1 MHIYFLRKETLCFR
15 SLNVFVFI
23 CITKKN
29 SITSKMHVIYGIFLN
44 LKVWQVIFIPVARIL
59 DFFFYTSYKDVGHK
73 ITSCSISFFVR
84 LHVCVYVCW
93 RVKWMVVFNHEY
105 VCLIPKYKLK
115 EIQCLI
121 QCWELCLVQL
131 FKKMWTMLQCV
142 SFFDT

>member
-1 MHIYFLRKETLCFR
+1 M
-15 SLNVFVFI
+15 FVFI

-84 LHVCVYVCW
+84 LHVCVYVC
-93 RVKWMVVFNHEY
+93 
-105 VCLIPKYKLK
+105 
-115 EIQCLI
+115 
-121 QCWELCLVQL
+121 
-131 FKKMWTMLQCV
+131 
-142 SFFDT
+142 